1 MAMKVLLARWAPT
14 GPNTITVRV
23 QVHLDTTKT
32 TTDALGAT
40 IPDPVYVVEKVWQV
54 PAQQP
59 TETGPQLAARL
70 QTWMAAT
77 KPEFKAECVAAL
89 AALTT
94 AAGTLSIE
102 GQAL

>member
-1 MAMKVLLARWAPT
+1 MAMKVLVARWAPS
-14 GPNTITVRV
+14 GANTIAVRV

-32 TTDALGAT
+32 TTDAGGAT
-40 IPDPVYVVEKVWQV
+40 IPDPAYVVEKTWQV

-59 TETGPQLAARL
+59 GETGPQLAARL

-77 KPEFKAECVAAL
+77 KPEFKAECIAAL
-89 AALTT
+89 ASLT
-94 AAGTLSIE
+94 AAGSALSIE